1 MINKTFEAKLKE
13 EEQNTGWLLIVTFF
27 FLSSCQF
34 WWKVKSLFFIVNI
47 KEATSKIID
56 NTVRTDIKS
65 NIEQEIKEKVLK
77 SSTSNTLP
85 VLSHEINKK
94 NTNVKRKVQNAK
106 GSRKKKED
114 LVDTMING
122 RVMLEEQTVQE
133 EDCID
138 VETIPLDEIP
148 GI

>member
-1 MINKTFEAKLKE
+1 MEGKISF
-13 EEQNTGWLLIVTFF
+13 
-27 FLSSCQF
+27 
-34 WWKVKSLFFIVNI
+34 FFIVNI
-47 KEATSKIID
+47 KEATSKITD

-85 VLSHEINKK
+85 VLSHEINKR

-114 LVDTMING
+114 LVDTVINE